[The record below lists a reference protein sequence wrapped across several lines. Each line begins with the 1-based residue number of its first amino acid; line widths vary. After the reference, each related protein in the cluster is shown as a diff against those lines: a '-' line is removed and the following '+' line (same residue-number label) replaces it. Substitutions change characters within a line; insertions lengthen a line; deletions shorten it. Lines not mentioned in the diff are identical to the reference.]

1 MIHGKKMK
9 FLFSMALC
17 CLLAACGGKTVDNKL
32 FAVAWAP
39 QDAPQSE
46 ISPEQAATEISRCLG
61 QKDVGT
67 AITDPAFDKERAF
80 VVKQLQDGD
89 MRYAQ
94 IYYYYGDTFMLIT
107 ERFAIALNFTTDSK
121 GKIRECL
128 VEKISELVHK

>member
-1 MIHGKKMK
+1 MK

-17 CLLAACGGKTVDNKL
+17 CFLAACGGKTVDNKL

-46 ISPEQAATEISRCLG
+46 ISPEQGAEEISRCLG
-61 QKDVGT
+61 QKGVGT
-67 AITDPAFDKERAF
+67 AITDPVFTKHRSFA
-80 VVKQLQDGD
+80 VKQLKDGD
-89 MRYAQ
+89 MCYAQ

-107 ERFAIALNFTTDSK
+107 ERFAIALNFITDGK
-121 GKIRECL
+121 GKIKECL

>member
-1 MIHGKKMK
+1 MK
-9 FLFSMALC
+9 FFFMMLC

-46 ISPEQAATEISRCLG
+46 ISPVQGAEEISRCLG

-67 AITDPAFDKERAF
+67 AITDPVFAKHRSLA
-80 VVKQLQDGD
+80 VKQLKDED
-89 MRYAQ
+89 MCYAQ
-94 IYYYYGDTFMLIT
+94 IHYYYGDTFMLIT
-107 ERFAIALNFTTDSK
+107 ERFAIALNFITDGK
-121 GKIRECL
+121 GKIKECL